1 LSSGNWVIKR
11 FGMERHGVTQAL
23 SRLSYISMLGMMT
36 RINSNFEKTR
46 KVNGPRS
53 IQCSQW
59 GTVCISDTPE
69 GESCGLVKN
78 LALLTHVT
86 VDTDEEPIRRVMY
99 NCGVQSVITLKIS
112 LVHNP

>member
-1 LSSGNWVIKR
+1 
-11 FGMERHGVTQAL
+11 MERHGVTQAL

-59 GTVCISDTPE
+59 GTVCVSDTPE
-69 GESCGLVKN
+69 GMQSKLSHFM
-78 LALLTHVT
+78 LLQGS
-86 VDTDEEPIRRVMY
+86 RR
-99 NCGVQSVITLKIS
+99 
-112 LVHNP
+112 

>member
-1 LSSGNWVIKR
+1 VVTALSSENWIIKR

-23 SRLSYISMLGMMT
+23 SRLSYISMLGMMIH
-36 RINSNFEKTR
+36 INSNFEKTR
-46 KVNGPRS
+46 KVNGLRS

-69 GESCGLVKN
+69 GEFCGLVKN

-86 VDTDEEPIRRVMY
+86 VETDEESIRHVMY
-99 NCGVQSVITLKIS
+99 NFGV
-112 LVHNP
+112 

>member
-1 LSSGNWVIKR
+1 
-11 FGMERHGVTQAL
+11 MERHGVTQAL

-59 GTVCISDTPE
+59 GTVCVSDTPE

-86 VDTDEEPIRRVMY
+86 VDTDEEV
-99 NCGVQSVITLKIS
+99 S
-112 LVHNP
+112 

>member
-1 LSSGNWVIKR
+1 MIKR

-59 GTVCISDTPE
+59 GTVCVSDTPE

-86 VDTDEEPIRRVMY
+86 VDTDEESIRRVLY
-99 NCGVQSVITLKIS
+99 NCSVQSVITLKMN